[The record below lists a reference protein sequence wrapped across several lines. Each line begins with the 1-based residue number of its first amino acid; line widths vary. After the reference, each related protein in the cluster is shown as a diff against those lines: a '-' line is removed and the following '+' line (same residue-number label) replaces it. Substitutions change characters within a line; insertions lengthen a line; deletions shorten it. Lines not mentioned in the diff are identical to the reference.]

1 MTKTCKHLQDCNDE
15 LVGCIIGSYESFS
28 ECPYKVQLT
37 VKKDDSDVEE
47 TVEPEK
53 HVFPWT
59 GNVFGETDLKII
71 TTHRTP
77 TIIGLVGSSDAG
89 KTSVLTALYL
99 LLRKGLSI
107 NGYSFSGSYTLN
119 GWENLA
125 SFLTFTKENKIE
137 WPPHTSRNAGRVPGL
152 LHLSF
157 INKNQQ
163 KEDILFTDAP
173 GEWFTDW
180 AVDEKISAKGAKWI
194 NDYADAF
201 ILFSDCE
208 AFKESIG
215 NARREL
221 KAISGRLAK
230 YNNSRPLALV
240 WSKSDI
246 EVSKELKKTINGRIE
261 KEFPKNRIFDI
272 SVKPNGNDK
281 QLENILSVIEWL
293 LTSKQNS
300 FRQLTRAEVKDTND
314 FFFTIR

>member
-28 ECPYKVQLT
+28 ECPYKVQST
-37 VKKDDSDVEE
+37 VKKDDSNVEE

-53 HVFPWT
+53 YVFPWT

-89 KTSVLTALYL
+89 KTSALTALYL

-246 EVSKELKKTINGRIE
+246 EVSIELKKTINGRIE
-261 KEFPKNRIFDI
+261 KEFPENRIFDI

-300 FRQLTRAEVKDTND
+300 FRHLTRAEVKNNND

>member
-15 LVGCIIGSYESFS
+15 LVGCIIGSYDSFKD
-28 ECPYKVQLT
+28 CPYKTQT
-37 VKKDDSDVEE
+37 TESDKGSKTEE
-47 TVEPEK
+47 GEEPEK
-53 HVFPWT
+53 YVFPWT

-77 TIIGLVGSSDAG
+77 TIIGLVGSSNAG
-89 KTSVLTALYL
+89 KTSALTALFL

-107 NGYSFSGSYTLN
+107 KGYSFSGSYTLN

-125 SFLTFTKENKIE
+125 SFLTFTSGNKIE

-163 KEDILFTDAP
+163 TEDILFTDAP
-173 GEWFTDW
+173 GEWFSDW
-180 AVDEKISAKGAKWI
+180 AVDEKTTSKGAKWI
-194 NDYADAF
+194 NDFADAF

-208 AFKESIG
+208 AFNKSIG
-215 NARREL
+215 DARREL
-221 KAISGRLAK
+221 KAISGRMSK
-230 YNNSRPLALV
+230 YNKNRPLALV

-246 EVSKELKKTINGRIE
+246 EVSKELKLAINGRIE
-261 KEFPKNRIFDI
+261 KEFPKNKIFDI
-272 SVKPNGNDK
+272 SVKPNGDEK

-293 LTSKQNS
+293 LMSKQNS
-300 FRQLTRAEVKDTND
+300 FGKLSAIEVKNYDD
-314 FFFTIR
+314 FFFVMR